1 MGHQKRQVEIGN
13 FRFRHLTA
21 IFTKQEHV
29 YCSVFI
35 CTEKQTFLSRT
46 IKILHIQFVVFTHNN
61 ITLLHIF
68 ITHFLIFFF
77 YY

>member
-29 YCSVFI
+29 YFLFLCVQKNKHFYQELSKYFI
-35 CTEKQTFLSRT
+35 SSLSYLPIIILHYCIFLSRT
-46 IKILHIQFVVFTHNN
+46 F
-61 ITLLHIF
+61 
-68 ITHFLIFFF
+68 
-77 YY
+77 